1 MSAAMGFVCAGAL
14 QWWGFHARMPA
25 ALPILQRFETPM
37 KAVIQ
42 RVSRARVEVEGR
54 EVASIGTGLLVL
66 LGVERGD
73 GKEQVEYFADKLPRL
88 RIFEDEDGRMNRAL
102 EEVGGE
108 ILLVSQFTLA
118 ARLEK
123 GRRPSFID
131 AAPPEDARRRYEDL
145 VQRLRDAGVAVQTGR
160 FQEFMQVE
168 LVNNG
173 PVTFLL
179 ERRAG

>member
-1 MSAAMGFVCAGAL
+1 
-14 QWWGFHARMPA
+14 
-25 ALPILQRFETPM
+25 M

-42 RVSRARVEVEGR
+42 RVSRARVEVSGQ
-54 EVASIGTGLLVL
+54 EVASIGPGLLVL

-88 RIFEDEDGRMNRAL
+88 RVFEDDEGRMNRAL
-102 EEVGGE
+102 QEVGGE

-123 GRRPSFID
+123 GRRPSFTD
-131 AAPPEDARRRYEDL
+131 AAPPDEARRLYESL
-145 VQRLRDAGVAVQTGR
+145 AERLGEEGVAVRTGR

-179 ERRAG
+179 ERRA